1 MSMNPTSSERCPT
14 EQALSAY
21 HDGELSPADRAEMA
35 RHLVWC
41 EACMQQLAQLK
52 QMSGLLTSMSPEG
65 LSQIAWHRLHAKL
78 DEVLERGLVRWA
90 WEVSAIAAAILLISS
105 VCLMRISEPNSTTAA
120 VSAVNVPGFNVP
132 GSNVTGLNVPG
143 SNVMA
148 SNIMAAVPPWVHAQ
162 ASADPVLS
170 EPATTPA
177 QAWYL
182 ADARGS
188 SEVAP

>member
-1 MSMNPTSSERCPT
+1 MSSNPMNTHPT
-14 EQALSAY
+14 EQQLSAY
-21 HDGELSPADRAEMA
+21 HDGELSPIDRAEVA
-35 RHLVWC
+35 RHLAWC
-41 EACMQQLAQLK
+41 EACILQLSQLK
-52 QMSGLLTSMSPEG
+52 QMSGMLTAMSPDG

-105 VCLMRISEPNSTTAA
+105 VCLMRISEPTSTTPA
-120 VSAVNVPGFNVP
+120 VATATVTATVTAV
-132 GSNVTGLNVPG
+132 
-143 SNVMA
+143 
-148 SNIMAAVPPWVHAQ
+148 VPPWVHAQ

-188 SEVAP
+188 SETAP

>member
-1 MSMNPTSSERCPT
+1 MSNNPTSNNNCPT
-14 EQALSAY
+14 EQAISAY
-21 HDGELSPADRAEMA
+21 HDGELSPADRAEVA
-35 RHLVWC
+35 RHLAWC
-41 EACMQQLAQLK
+41 EACMRQLAQLK
-52 QMSGLLTSMSPEG
+52 QMSGLLTSMSPDG

-105 VCLMRISEPNSTTAA
+105 VCLMRISEPKNTTPTA
-120 VSAVNVPGFNVP
+120 VATANATVIATAV
-132 GSNVTGLNVPG
+132 
-143 SNVMA
+143 
-148 SNIMAAVPPWVHAQ
+148 VPPWVNAQ

-182 ADARGS
+182 ADARSS
-188 SEVAP
+188 SEVVP